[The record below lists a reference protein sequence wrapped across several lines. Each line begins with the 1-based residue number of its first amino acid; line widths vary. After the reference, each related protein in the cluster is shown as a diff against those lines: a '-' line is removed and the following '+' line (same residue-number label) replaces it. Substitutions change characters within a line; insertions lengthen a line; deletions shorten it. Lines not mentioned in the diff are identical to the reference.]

1 MSHLSTGLTTTNWF
15 IDKLNVWQTHSDTLP
30 FLGKTG
36 AIDFDL
42 FTGETDDVLKIKGKY
57 PVMSSFSTSVRVH
70 CNGSRVYVEGNPSR
84 FGRMENLLGFE
95 TFEECIA
102 VYNKI
107 LDHVGLPHFTTGRF
121 EFLQG
126 KENEA
131 QRKLYTGA
139 HFSHVDITKNH
150 SVGAENCYQFLRA
163 LSSLSLPNGKHP
175 FLYPNGATVDFS
187 SSKSGR
193 GSSWDYTKFYI
204 KHVDLIDKQKSNVK
218 GGSSDDIEYY
228 EKVIQH
234 CKNAGIIREEHSFK
248 SKKLTRYDLQY
259 YGFVDINRL
268 VNHKTLTTLEK
279 LTQTLEV
286 ATMDYTTI
294 ADQLLANGV
303 CGSRQ
308 SANASQSW
316 AMSWMH
322 NPHFHQVTPK
332 NNNFYVHKKRLLT
345 LGLDISIPF
354 RTDRNV
360 LPMIK
365 NQREITRRDH
375 NYNPNWYRAPTT
387 NNLILLTA

>member
-1 MSHLSTGLTTTNWF
+1 MSNLLAGLTTSGWF
-15 IDKLNVWQTHSDTLP
+15 IDKLNVWQQHPDVLP

-95 TFEECIA
+95 TFDDCIE
-102 VYNKI
+102 VYNQI
-107 LDHVGLPHFTTGRF
+107 LAHVGLPPFTTGRF

-126 KENEA
+126 KENEP

-139 HFSHVDITKNH
+139 HFSHVDVTKNH
-150 SVGAENCYQFLRA
+150 AVRGENCYQFLRA
-163 LSSLSLPNGKHP
+163 IATLSLPNGKHP

-204 KHVDLIDKQKSNVK
+204 KHVDLKDKRKSNTK
-218 GGSSDDIEYY
+218 GATADDIIYY
-228 EKVIQH
+228 DKVIEH
-234 CKNAGIIREEHSFK
+234 CESAGIIREEHSFK
-248 SKKLTRYDLQY
+248 SKKLSRYDLQY

-279 LTQTLEV
+279 LTNTLEV

-303 CGSRQ
+303 CASRQ

-316 AMSWMH
+316 ALSWMH
-322 NPHFHQVTPK
+322 NPHFNQVTPK
-332 NNNFYVHKKRLLT
+332 NNNFYVHKKRLLS

-365 NQREITRRDH
+365 NQREIIRKNHTYRH
-375 NYNPNWYRAPTT
+375 EWYRAPTT